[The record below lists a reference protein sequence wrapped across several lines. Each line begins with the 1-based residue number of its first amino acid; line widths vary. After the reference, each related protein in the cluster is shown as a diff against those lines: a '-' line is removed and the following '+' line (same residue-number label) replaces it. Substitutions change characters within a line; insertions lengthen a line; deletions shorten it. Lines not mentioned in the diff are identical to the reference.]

1 MQQRKNHQNWKIFQ
15 DSISVVCYD
24 DSDAQLFP
32 SLSNSCKSKFLPF
45 GAAVLKLGELGVSTQ
60 CILLTLCGSST
71 ALLPG
76 PLTSTEVTQKSG
88 WVCLDRG
95 THGSSW
101 HFHISGFKSILNVK
115 SAQFSVTK
123 EIIDTSHSDRLK
135 VIVTEQDVFLNL
147 GQVWATPK
155 FFHLFVSAV
164 FEQFWNWLWPFTL
177 LCEAQHWCLQYH
189 SSFYHRFTQFSA
201 QYVSHC
207 GQVYT

>member
-1 MQQRKNHQNWKIFQ
+1 MRKWLLLLQKLHFWSEEKNKSFAAQMQQRKNHQNWKIFQ

-101 HFHISGFKSILNVK
+101 HFHISSFKSILNVK

-123 EIIDTSHSDRLK
+123 EIIDTSHSDRLNSHSCY
-135 VIVTEQDVFLNL
+135 LL
-147 GQVWATPK
+147 LP
-155 FFHLFVSAV
+155 
-164 FEQFWNWLWPFTL
+164 QFTKWL
-177 LCEAQHWCLQYH
+177 
-189 SSFYHRFTQFSA
+189 
-201 QYVSHC
+201 
-207 GQVYT
+207 

>member
-1 MQQRKNHQNWKIFQ
+1 MRKWLLLLHKLYFWSEEKKQEFCSSNTAKEKSPKIFQ

-24 DSDAQLFP
+24 DSDAHCPFP

-45 GAAVLKLGELGVSTQ
+45 GAAVLKLGELRVSTQ

-123 EIIDTSHSDRLK
+123 EIIDTSHSDRLNSHSCY
-135 VIVTEQDVFLNL
+135 LL
-147 GQVWATPK
+147 LP
-155 FFHLFVSAV
+155 
-164 FEQFWNWLWPFTL
+164 QFTKWL
-177 LCEAQHWCLQYH
+177 
-189 SSFYHRFTQFSA
+189 
-201 QYVSHC
+201 
-207 GQVYT
+207 

>member
-1 MQQRKNHQNWKIFQ
+1 MTVAVAKVALLKWRKKTRFLQLKCSKGKITKTERYFKKALAWFVMMTVMR
-15 DSISVVCYD
+15 SS
-24 DSDAQLFP
+24 
-32 SLSNSCKSKFLPF
+32 SLLSLTAAIPDSCKSKFLPF

-76 PLTSTEVTQKSG
+76 PLTTTEVTQKSG

-123 EIIDTSHSDRLK
+123 EIIDTSHSDK
-135 VIVTEQDVFLNL
+135 LNSHSCYL
-147 GQVWATPK
+147 LLP
-155 FFHLFVSAV
+155 
-164 FEQFWNWLWPFTL
+164 QFTKWL
-177 LCEAQHWCLQYH
+177 
-189 SSFYHRFTQFSA
+189 
-201 QYVSHC
+201 
-207 GQVYT
+207 

>member
-1 MQQRKNHQNWKIFQ
+1 MKKKTRVLQLKCSKGKITKTERYFKTALVWFVMMTVMR
-15 DSISVVCYD
+15 SS
-24 DSDAQLFP
+24 
-32 SLSNSCKSKFLPF
+32 SLLSLTPASPNSSA

-123 EIIDTSHSDRLK
+123 EIIDTSHSDRLNSHSCY
-135 VIVTEQDVFLNL
+135 LL
-147 GQVWATPK
+147 LP
-155 FFHLFVSAV
+155 
-164 FEQFWNWLWPFTL
+164 QFTKWL
-177 LCEAQHWCLQYH
+177 
-189 SSFYHRFTQFSA
+189 
-201 QYVSHC
+201 
-207 GQVYT
+207 